1 MTGPGQFVKSL
12 SLSIYR
18 VRALRLGSII
28 PVPVVCSSGQWP
40 HTHGSPVWACCGWA
54 SESKFRPSSHLRR
67 RPRPLLADE
76 CRRRDGG
83 PVSLPEVPRAG
94 AGWLGNV
101 TYIPTPS
108 PTNCNLAL
116 NAWTGQSVRPRAG
129 SWKTK
134 KDLGPSISFV
144 LDNTAAGADWTG
156 CAATMFQA
164 DSGRPE
170 WPASCRRRSPPS
182 ACCIKSAP

>member
-1 MTGPGQFVKSL
+1 MSSPSVYQSIEFGPSDSVPLSPSPSSVRQVSGHTHTDHRYGHVVGGRRKASSDHLLISAVDHGL
-12 SLSIYR
+12 SLLMS
-18 VRALRLGSII
+18 AG
-28 PVPVVCSSGQWP
+28 G
-40 HTHGSPVWACCGWA
+40 G
-54 SESKFRPSSHLRR
+54 
-67 RPRPLLADE
+67 
-76 CRRRDGG
+76 DGG